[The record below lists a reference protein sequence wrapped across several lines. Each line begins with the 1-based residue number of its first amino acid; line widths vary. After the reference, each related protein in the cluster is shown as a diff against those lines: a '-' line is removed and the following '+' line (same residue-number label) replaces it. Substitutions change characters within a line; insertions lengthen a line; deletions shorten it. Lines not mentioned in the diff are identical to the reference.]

1 VERFIMTGSPKCF
14 AASWDY
20 ADWMTARSTT
30 GAGLPLLPGTPSCTV
45 PPVSLLEIRAL
56 TKSFDGVHALRGVDL
71 SVQAGRITGLIGP
84 NGAGKTTLFNC
95 ISGMIRPDSGS
106 IHFENRSIGGWRSDR
121 ITRVGL
127 VRTFQ
132 IAHGFPRLSVLENL
146 LLYGPN
152 QPGERLMQAI
162 LRPPSA
168 RRRDDELQSRAVA
181 IAQRLNLTGVL
192 RNRAA
197 DLSGGQKKLLE
208 IGRALMAEPRLLLLD
223 EPVAGVNPTL
233 AREIAAHL
241 RDLIA
246 EGITVL
252 LIEHHM
258 DTIAA
263 LCDPVVVMAEGARLR
278 EGSFD
283 ELANDMAV
291 REAYM
296 GRRR

>member
-1 VERFIMTGSPKCF
+1 MP
-14 AASWDY
+14 
-20 ADWMTARSTT
+20 
-30 GAGLPLLPGTPSCTV
+30 
-45 PPVSLLEIRAL
+45 LLEIQAL

-71 SVQAGRITGLIGP
+71 SVQVGRITGLIGP

-95 ISGMIRPDSGS
+95 ISGALRPDTGT
-106 IHFENRSIGGWRSDR
+106 IRFAGQPITGWRPDR
-121 ITRVGL
+121 VTCAGL

-146 LLYGPN
+146 LLYGHR
-152 QPGERLMQAI
+152 QPGERVLPAI
-162 LRPPSA
+162 LRPPAA
-168 RRRDDELQSRAVA
+168 RRRDDELHARA
-181 IAQRLNLTGVL
+181 IAIARSLNLTAVL
-192 RNRAA
+192 DNRAA

-241 RDLIA
+241 RELIA
-246 EGITVL
+246 VGISIL

-263 LCDPVVVMAEGARLR
+263 LCDPVIVMAEGTRLR
-278 EGSFD
+278 EGRFD
-283 ELANDMAV
+283 DLANDPAV

>member
-1 VERFIMTGSPKCF
+1 M
-14 AASWDY
+14 
-20 ADWMTARSTT
+20 
-30 GAGLPLLPGTPSCTV
+30 LHNTPSCTV
-45 PPVSLLEIRAL
+45 SPVPLLEIHAL

-71 SVQAGRITGLIGP
+71 SVRAGRITGLIGP

-95 ISGMIRPDSGS
+95 ISGMVRPDSGS
-106 IHFENRSIGGWRSDR
+106 IHFAGQSIAGWRPDR
-121 ITRVGL
+121 ITRAGL

-146 LLYGPN
+146 LLYGPR
-152 QPGERLMQAI
+152 QPGEQLLAAV
-162 LRPPSA
+162 LRPPAA
-168 RRRDDELQSRAVA
+168 RRRDAELYARAVA
-181 IAQRLNLTGVL
+181 IAQRLNLAGVL
-192 RNRAA
+192 CNRAA
-197 DLSGGQKKLLE
+197 DISGGQKKLLE

-241 RDLIA
+241 RELA
-246 EGITVL
+246 VEGITVL

-263 LCDPVVVMAEGARLR
+263 LCDPVVVMSEGIHLR
-278 EGSFD
+278 EGHFD
-283 ELANDMAV
+283 DLANDTEV
-291 REAYM
+291 RAAYM